1 MKTKKQIKE
10 EIASLEQK
18 LAQAKKELI
27 EQYLP
32 DGHPDKKYIPKKD
45 ELLIKEAY
53 RKFPIGT
60 KFKSIFSDNG
70 MIREI
75 APYDKYD
82 NTVKFTIWYNDKDK
96 YIHCDNGIDCSK
108 GGCSNPFIWKNG
120 EWAPTV
126 TEEELLLEE
135 AKKRYPIGTTITPFN
150 SSRMI
155 GNPTQVTV
163 DKDDHHF
170 DMGYI
175 WVHTGKRNAI
185 IYQDGEWAE
194 VIPEVKKWDVGTY
207 VVFIKGYGRSKI
219 GYIDKIV
226 ESNIGKN
233 GCLCKKEL
241 TTTKGEEYVKWFAT
255 KEEAEEFAK
264 TLIPQLSVGD
274 YIVSERYSK
283 HIGRI
288 HIGRIT
294 EIFDDE
300 QMYKYWGF
308 SVLGPFREN
317 DWYHFSDTKPR
328 KATDKEIKEFLSNVA
343 KHKYS
348 VGVWVDQAV
357 AYPKFSNSKLQIKNT
372 DVIVS
377 SPVGHLNVSIGG
389 VGVFNE
395 EDGIWAPIVPAH
407 LISLPFGELIFVV
420 DKDAKTAKCKFG
432 TITKEEIEQV
442 LEWAYPSIEMFGYP
456 LTLGNNAIIHF
467 GCQKGSIKE
476 AQAILDAFE

>member
-18 LAQAKKELI
+18 LEQAKKELI

-32 DGHPDKKYIPKKD
+32 DGHPDKIVSDKEGKYFTTLEGGIAWRIYKIKSMNKHWATVSHYINIEGERYTTKYVVSMD
-45 ELLIKEAY
+45 ERDRPSTKEEIKWLDACIKAGKFISKEEAL
-53 RKFPIGT
+53 
-60 KFKSIFSDNG
+60 
-70 MIREI
+70 E
-75 APYDKYD
+75 
-82 NTVKFTIWYNDKDK
+82 
-96 YIHCDNGIDCSK
+96 
-108 GGCSNPFIWKNG
+108 
-120 EWAPTV
+120 
-126 TEEELLLEE
+126 TEEERLLKE
-135 AKKRYPIGTTITPFN
+135 AKKRYPVGTTITPFN

-170 DMGYI
+170 YMGYI
-175 WVHTGKRNAI
+175 WAHTGKWSAI
-185 IYQDGEWAE
+185 IYRDGEWAE
-194 VIPEVKKWDVGTY
+194 IIPEVKKWDVGTY

-226 ESNIGKN
+226 ESNIGID
-233 GCLCKKEL
+233 GCLCEKEL
-241 TTTKGEEYVKWFAT
+241 ITTKDEEYVKWFAT

-274 YIVSERYSK
+274 YFVSESYSK
-283 HIGRI
+283 HV
-288 HIGRIT
+288 GRIT
-294 EIFDDE
+294 EIYNDGTR
-300 QMYKYWGF
+300 YRYWGF

-317 DWYHFSDTKPR
+317 DWYDFSDTKPR

-343 KHKYS
+343 KYKYS

-357 AYPKFSNSKLQIKNT
+357 AYPKFSNDKFQIKNT

-377 SPVGHLNVSIGG
+377 SSVGHLNVSIGG

-395 EDGIWAPIVPAH
+395 EDGIWAPIIPAPF
-407 LISLPFGELIFVV
+407 IDLPFGELTFTI
-420 DKDAKTAKCKFG
+420 DRNAKTAKCKFG

-442 LEWAYPSIEMFGYP
+442 LEWAYPSIEMLGYP
-456 LTLGNNAIIHF
+456 LTLEDNTIIHF